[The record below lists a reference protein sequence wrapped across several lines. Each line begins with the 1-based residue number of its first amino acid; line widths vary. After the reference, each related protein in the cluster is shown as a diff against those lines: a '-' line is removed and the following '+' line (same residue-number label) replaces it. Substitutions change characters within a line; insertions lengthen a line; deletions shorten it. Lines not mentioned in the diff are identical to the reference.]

1 MFCHARF
8 RVMVDIS
15 KINTNNKINLPQKL
29 TAKAET
35 KPSEQ
40 VRSEGNGIYPSGD
53 LLRSVIGIQQN
64 KTQQINHSN
73 EQIQSS
79 TEENQIKQNTITKE
93 KIEEINNYLHS
104 LPFVG
109 KVISAY
115 EQDEEGATAVKGLV
129 TAMANNDVET
139 SNVEMLLN
147 LVEEK
152 KVKPDAL
159 LYLCNQGIMSD
170 EFENDLDKI
179 YDAHINGI
187 DVKEAFVPTLK
198 SAKEGI
204 QNSSIGDVFSVENEE
219 KIYIKTS
226 DKETKQLDL
235 SKNTYLKLFP
245 PLERFALYQ
254 GEAGNCYMIST
265 IDAINSNPET
275 RERLLSCFHEDGE
288 NLNVSLPNSDYTFT
302 MKKNKMPSEIKDFR
316 EQYSMG
322 AAGFKILEHVYGQ
335 DIQQSLLK
343 DAHEI
348 LKDQS
353 QNAKGF
359 FTKRMFKKQLKE
371 FEQELAKNPDNIA
384 IERTIQGQKVSW
396 NDSIGVEW
404 QKLDEITSNFKRASD
419 YYRGRGGH
427 EEWVMEKFG
436 FEQIDKM
443 FDLNTN
449 NSQTAQDLLFS
460 PENKNKYIFTA
471 FSTGNGKNL
480 GTEGLLDENYGIY
493 TKHSFSV
500 KPKIDKKGNKV
511 LHVSNPWNATQSSVM
526 SYEKFAELF
535 TGLIV
540 AKK

>member
-1 MFCHARF
+1 
-8 RVMVDIS
+8 MVDIS
-15 KINTNNKINLPQKL
+15 KINTNNKINLPKKL
-29 TAKAET
+29 TAKEET
-35 KPSEQ
+35 KPSENVQ
-40 VRSEGNGIYPSGD
+40 QEGNSVYPSCD
-53 LLRSVIGIQQN
+53 LLRSVVGIQSN

-73 EQIQSS
+73 EQKQSS
-79 TEENQIKQNTITKE
+79 INSKQIKQNTISKE
-93 KIEEINNYLHS
+93 KKEEINNYLHS

-129 TAMANNDVET
+129 SAMANNDVET
-139 SNVEMLLN
+139 SNVQMLLE

-187 DVKEAFVPTLK
+187 DIKEAFVPTLK
-198 SAKEGI
+198 STQEGI
-204 QNSSIGDVFSVENEE
+204 KNSNIGDVFSVENEE

-254 GEAGNCYMIST
+254 GEAGNCYMLST
-265 IDAINSNPET
+265 LDAINSNPET

-335 DIQQSLLK
+335 DVQQSLLK
-343 DAHEI
+343 EAHEI

-404 QKLDEITSNFKRASD
+404 QKLDEITSKFKRASD

-443 FDLNTN
+443 FDLNTK
-449 NSQTAQDLLFS
+449 NSQTAQNLLFS
-460 PENKNKYIFTA
+460 PENENKYIFTA

-500 KPKIDKKGNKV
+500 KPKIDKNGNKV
-511 LHVSNPWNATQSSVM
+511 LHVSNPWNSTQSSVM